1 MLLFAFFWGA
11 TVAALVAAV
20 LNTASLIAIART
32 GGGSGMDTTAVL
44 VAPWVEEA
52 AKGAAVLLVLLFRRN
67 EFDGV
72 VDGIVLAGLSAVG
85 FAFTE
90 NVLYFGRAF
99 LAGQE
104 QSLTTGFFAAG
115 LTFVLRGV
123 FSPFA
128 HPLFTAMT
136 GIGLGIAARTPN
148 PATRLLA
155 PLGGYLLAV
164 LLHGAWNLS
173 SLSGL
178 SGFFT
183 GYILIMVPV
192 FALTI
197 ALATWSRRR
206 EGATVAARLPTYVD
220 AGWLDPQDVPMLASL
235 QKRRQALDWMEARY
249 GGGKAQALR
258 DFQHSATELAFLR
271 DRVERGLDVPDF
283 PARERELLDGGV
295 PGASSDPADLTG
307 SEVPMSAP
315 LTLSAASAA
324 GSAVSAVRPDQLV
337 EPRVAVQRAVQVEQ
351 VVVGEG
357 RPGGRRL
364 GVLDGGGREAQVGH
378 AAHRQD
384 GDSGRVELDGDG
396 RLAGQAGEQRLT
408 GGGRALVDPHQQAAR
423 GERVLGVTLGADQRV
438 PGHGVL
444 LLVDPLCSRRLANH
458 LRRTCSG
465 RNAWSWG
472 SVRAQLGIISA
483 RAEDEGQPDRKLPL
497 LPTRTTGAA
506 TS

>member
-1 MLLFAFFWGA
+1 MRHSDSWSRLRRVLLIGFLVLLMGASGLLVLGSVTHDTGVTGFLIGLSLALLPLPVVIGALRWLDRYEPEPRGVLLFAFFWGA
-11 TVAALVAAV
+11 TVAALAAAV

-183 GYILIMVPV
+183 GYILIMVPA

-197 ALATWSRRR
+197 AVATWSRRR

-220 AGWLDPQDVPMLASL
+220 AGWLDPEDVPMLASL

-249 GGGKAQALR
+249 GGGRARALR
-258 DFQHSATELAFLR
+258 DFQHAATELAFLR

-283 PARERELLDGGV
+283 PARERELL
-295 PGASSDPADLTG
+295 T
-307 SEVPMSAP
+307 
-315 LTLSAASAA
+315 
-324 GSAVSAVRPDQLV
+324 AVSQ
-337 EPRVAVQRAVQVEQ
+337 
-351 VVVGEG
+351 
-357 RPGGRRL
+357 
-364 GVLDGGGREAQVGH
+364 
-378 AAHRQD
+378 
-384 GDSGRVELDGDG
+384 
-396 RLAGQAGEQRLT
+396 
-408 GGGRALVDPHQQAAR
+408 
-423 GERVLGVTLGADQRV
+423 
-438 PGHGVL
+438 
-444 LLVDPLCSRRLANH
+444 
-458 LRRTCSG
+458 
-465 RNAWSWG
+465 
-472 SVRAQLGIISA
+472 A
-483 RAEDEGQPDRKLPL
+483 RAATR
-497 LPTRTTGAA
+497 PT
-506 TS
+506 

>member
-1 MLLFAFFWGA
+1 MRHSDSWSRLRRALLIGFLVLLMGASGLLVLGSVTHDTGVTGFLIGLSLALLPLPVVFGALRWLDRYEPEPRGVLLFAFFWGA

-220 AGWLDPQDVPMLASL
+220 AGWLDPEDVPMLASL

-249 GGGKAQALR
+249 GGGRAQALR

-283 PARERELLDGGV
+283 PARERELL
-295 PGASSDPADLTG
+295 T
-307 SEVPMSAP
+307 
-315 LTLSAASAA
+315 
-324 GSAVSAVRPDQLV
+324 AVSR
-337 EPRVAVQRAVQVEQ
+337 
-351 VVVGEG
+351 
-357 RPGGRRL
+357 
-364 GVLDGGGREAQVGH
+364 
-378 AAHRQD
+378 
-384 GDSGRVELDGDG
+384 
-396 RLAGQAGEQRLT
+396 
-408 GGGRALVDPHQQAAR
+408 
-423 GERVLGVTLGADQRV
+423 
-438 PGHGVL
+438 
-444 LLVDPLCSRRLANH
+444 
-458 LRRTCSG
+458 
-465 RNAWSWG
+465 
-472 SVRAQLGIISA
+472 A
-483 RAEDEGQPDRKLPL
+483 RAATR
-497 LPTRTTGAA
+497 PT
-506 TS
+506 